1 MMVGRKKLV
10 LVQGYLRGKSK
21 IKLTSKLVWD
31 KHVSFFCASVGDE
44 DKKKEFCGTDTC
56 SSLTVSA
63 ASDSSELSFCSTIL
77 KLANWVL
84 CFEINWRQ
92 RYKNCFLR

>member
-21 IKLTSKLVWD
+21 IRLTSKLVWD
-31 KHVSFFCASVGDE
+31 KHVSFFAPVSVTKTR
-44 DKKKEFCGTDTC
+44 KKFCGTDTC

>member
-1 MMVGRKKLV
+1 
-10 LVQGYLRGKSK
+10 
-21 IKLTSKLVWD
+21 
-31 KHVSFFCASVGDE
+31 
-44 DKKKEFCGTDTC
+44 
-56 SSLTVSA
+56 
-63 ASDSSELSFCSTIL
+63 LSFCSTIL